1 MIRRVGR
8 IIKEEDQTVQVT
20 MSARRTGPDR
30 RVGWWSRL
38 TVGGALIGLLAA
50 GCTGAPTSAPPE
62 GGTPEGGSSSQA
74 PGGGGNGAPTEGGSA
89 GEVPAGLETFYEQEL
104 AWQECEGGECAT
116 LSVPIDYEE
125 PDGATIEL
133 ALLRVAA
140 AGDRQG
146 SLVVNPGGPGV
157 SGVDYAQQAGLVVSG
172 EVQEQFDI
180 VGFDPRGVARSA
192 PIECFDDAQ
201 MDDYIGSDPSPD
213 DAAEE
218 AASEELVKEFVAACE
233 ANAGE
238 LLGHV
243 STVEVARDMDVLRAA
258 LDEDQL
264 DYLGASY
271 GTFIGATYAQL
282 FPANVGRFVLDGAV
296 DPTMSRLDRGL
307 GQAAGFEQ
315 ATREYVQSCVD
326 SGDCPLGDDV
336 DSGMAGLRA
345 FLADLDANPI
355 PLEGDAAGELTEG
368 WGVYGV
374 IVAMYDEGAWPI
386 LTTALRSAQ
395 EGDATMLMFLANIY
409 VGRTADG
416 IYESNKMQA
425 ITAVNCLD
433 RAAEPDPDEDEV
445 LRQFEEVAPTF
456 GKYLA
461 GEGACAY
468 WPETAQT
475 VLDDYS
481 AEGAAP
487 IVVIGTTRDPATP
500 YAWAEAL
507 ADTLSSGV
515 LLTYDG
521 DGHTA
526 YGRSNDCI
534 DDAVDAY
541 LLEGTVPQDGLSC

>member
-1 MIRRVGR
+1 M
-8 IIKEEDQTVQVT
+8 QVRT
-20 MSARRTGPDR
+20 SARRAGRDR
-30 RVGWWSRL
+30 NRGWGTRL
-38 TVGGALIGLLAA
+38 AVGGALIGLLAA
-50 GCTGAPTSAPPE
+50 GCTGAPPSAAPDRASSGDASPGATSA
-62 GGTPEGGSSSQA
+62 GGSSGDS
-74 PGGGGNGAPTEGGSA
+74 PGGVTEGGSGGA
-89 GEVPAGLETFYEQEL
+89 TAEVPAGLEIFYEQEL
-104 AWQECEGGECAT
+104 AWEDCDGGECAT
-116 LSVPIDYEE
+116 LSVPINYEE

-146 SLVVNPGGPGV
+146 SLVVNPGGPGG

-172 EVQEQFDI
+172 DVREQFDI

-201 MDDYIGSDPSPD
+201 MDDYLGSDPSPD

-218 AASEELVKEFVAACE
+218 AATEDLLKEFAAACE
-233 ANAGE
+233 TNAGE

-258 LDEDQL
+258 LGEEQL

-271 GTFIGATYAQL
+271 GTFIGATYAEL

-296 DPTMSRLDRGL
+296 DPTMSSLDMGL

-345 FLADLDANPI
+345 FLDDLDANPI

-368 WGVYGV
+368 WGVLGI
-374 IVAMYDEGAWPI
+374 IVAMYDEGAWSI

-409 VGRTADG
+409 AGRTADG
-416 IYESNKMQA
+416 TYDSNSMQA

-433 RAAEPDPDEDEV
+433 RAAEPDLDEDEV

-500 YAWAEAL
+500 YAWAESL

-534 DDAVDAY
+534 DDAVNAY
-541 LLEGTVPQDGLSC
+541 LLEGTVPEDGLSC

>member
-1 MIRRVGR
+1 MQMTAG
-8 IIKEEDQTVQVT
+8 
-20 MSARRTGPDR
+20 ARRTGLDR
-30 RVGWWSRL
+30 RTGWWSRL
-38 TVGGALIGLLAA
+38 TVGGALVGLLAA

-62 GGTPEGGSSSQA
+62 NGAAGGGSSSEA
-74 PGGGGNGAPTEGGSA
+74 PAGGADSAPSESGSA
-89 GEVPAGLETFYEQEL
+89 NPAEVPPGLEAFYEQEL
-104 AWQECEGGECAT
+104 DWQECDGGECAT

-146 SLVVNPGGPGV
+146 SLVVNPGGPGG
-157 SGVDYAQQAGLVVSG
+157 SGVDYAQQAGLVVSSD
-172 EVQEQFDI
+172 VSEQFDI

-201 MDDYIGSDPSPD
+201 MDDYLGSDPSPD

-218 AASEELVKEFVAACE
+218 AASEELVRGFAAACE

-258 LDEDQL
+258 LGEEQL

-271 GTFIGATYAQL
+271 GTFIGATYAEL

-296 DPTMSRLDRGL
+296 DPTMSSLDMGL

-345 FLADLDANPI
+345 FLDELDANPI

-368 WGVYGV
+368 WGVLGI
-374 IVAMYDEGAWPI
+374 IVAMYDEGAWSI
-386 LTTALRSAQ
+386 LTNALRSAQ

-409 VGRTADG
+409 AGRTADG
-416 IYESNKMQA
+416 TYASNSMQA

-433 RAAEPDPDEDEV
+433 RAAEPDLDQDEV

-500 YAWAEAL
+500 YAWAESL
-507 ADTLSSGV
+507 ADTLASGV